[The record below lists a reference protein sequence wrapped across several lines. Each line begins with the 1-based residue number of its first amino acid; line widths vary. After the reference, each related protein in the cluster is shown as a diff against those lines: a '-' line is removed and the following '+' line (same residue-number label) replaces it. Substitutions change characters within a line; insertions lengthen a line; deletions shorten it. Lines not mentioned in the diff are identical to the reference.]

1 MTRSK
6 ASDSAK
12 EIMQPGDPEE
22 DQYSLEKVM
31 DICKD
36 IINTSKA
43 TSLHS
48 IATWMVESDIL
59 QGEEAKE
66 VFPHSLITADSSHE
80 ITRLSLLLTLLSG
93 TLSSEFIQ
101 IIQARLQECSI
112 IEYVDLLFTISWTEP
127 TSGLFDTIV
136 GSARSRLTGLS
147 PRFLGRSKAAIISQ
161 LTADEKRQMFR
172 TSVRNFADPRFNL
185 LKDEL
190 LEPKI
195 SYFFHKTPLDSV
207 PPANFPNVRQFLVE
221 MLEDSLTRLV
231 NLRVEKADGQQIL
244 TFARWDRAESL
255 ADTHT
260 IFLAFYLQLHFD
272 FEKAPPIIVAPE
284 LREYIADAE
293 CDTLMSRLLY
303 ANSWF

>member
-1 MTRSK
+1 
-6 ASDSAK
+6 
-12 EIMQPGDPEE
+12 MQPGDPEE
-22 DQYSLEKVM
+22 DQASLKEVM

-112 IEYVDLLFTISWTEP
+112 IEYVDLLFAISWTEP

-147 PRFLGRSKAAIISQ
+147 PRFLGGTKAVILSQ
-161 LTADEKRQMFR
+161 LTTGERRQMFR
-172 TSVRNFADPRFNL
+172 TSSRTFVNPGFNL
-185 LKDEL
+185 LKDKP
-190 LEPKI
+190 LESRI
-195 SYFFHKTPLDSV
+195 LYFVCEIPLKSA
-207 PPANFPNVRQFLVE
+207 PPADFPNVQQFLVE

-231 NLRVEKADGQQIL
+231 DLHVENVGDQRTL
-244 TFARWDRAESL
+244 TFSGEHQVEHLDDIHA
-255 ADTHT
+255 
-260 IFLAFYLQLHFD
+260 IFLALYLQLHFD
-272 FEKAPPIIVAPE
+272 FKEAPPIVVAPK
-284 LREYIADAE
+284 LREFIAGAD
-293 CDTLMSRLLY
+293 CDTLSFCPLC
-303 ANSWF
+303 ADSWL